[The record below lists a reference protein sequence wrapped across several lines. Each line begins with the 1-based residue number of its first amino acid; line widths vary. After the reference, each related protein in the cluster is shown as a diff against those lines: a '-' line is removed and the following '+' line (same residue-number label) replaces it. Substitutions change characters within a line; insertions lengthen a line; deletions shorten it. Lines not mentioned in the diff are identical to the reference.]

1 MSRLKPCHTSIKYLT
16 DVYEWVLSLQISMVT
31 PLSASTTAATRFPWP
46 VIYICKVC
54 CKWCCG
60 SRSPAIADIMYRFRI
75 NAYVYQFYDL
85 FQIHTENS
93 SVQATLFYERLRR
106 NWPDTQSRIQFSAA
120 LFEQWTNHTEMV
132 KRHHKYT
139 ILKNSVRRLRDAQ
152 TTTKPGSEKNT
163 KRISEGYSRAGRL
176 L

>member
-31 PLSASTTAATRFPWP
+31 PLSASTTAATRFPWH
-46 VIYICKVC
+46 VIYICKVLQ
-54 CKWCCG
+54 
-60 SRSPAIADIMYRFRI
+60 MMLRFAFTSDRRHH
-75 NAYVYQFYDL
+75 VQVSYQCICIPVFHDL

-93 SVQATLFYERLRR
+93 GVQATLFYERLRR
-106 NWPDTQSRIQFSAA
+106 NWPDTQNRIQFSAA
-120 LFEQWTNHTEMV
+120 LCEQWTNHTEMV

-152 TTTKPGSEKNT
+152 TTTKTGSEKNT
-163 KRISEGYSRAGRL
+163 RRISEGYSRAGRL